1 MVEIKTQYPY
11 LDENGNEHFNFIK
24 HYAEDETGQHYII
37 KQKETGNL
45 YEEAID
51 IYPCVYS
58 YEATTIKVEK
68 E

>member
-1 MVEIKTQYPY
+1 ME
-11 LDENGNEHFNFIK
+11 
-24 HYAEDETGQHYII
+24 GQHYII

-51 IYPCVYS
+51 IYPCVYF